1 MSRSTSERVRAA
13 MVEFLVLVLTLRL
26 ILDRLFVDLR
36 LQGTNGAR
44 TVVRVDRGSRNSLEG
59 LMNNSGGYTGST
71 GAGECGI
78 LAGLW
83 AGSVGGGGSTSELRL
98 LFSWF

>member
-13 MVEFLVLVLTLRL
+13 LVEFLVLVLTLRL

-36 LQGTNGAR
+36 LQGMNGAR
-44 TVVRVDRGSRNSLEG
+44 TVVRVERGSRDSLEG

-71 GAGECGI
+71 GAGECGFP
-78 LAGLW
+78 ARLW

-98 LFSWF
+98 LFSRV